1 MERWWLSRDGS
12 GGVFL
17 RGDIHDDPPPRSFP
31 DGDGITSSHL
41 DEEQQRRAVEGTI
54 VSTASGRR
62 YILGAPATYD
72 TLADQRDAAVCKVN
86 ELQEKLAAIER
97 AANPKKKPR
106 GRAPDGCSW
115 DEQKGGWFDEN
126 GERHVQVRNPKR
138 QKAAAARRVG
148 RRVRREHSPTC
159 AIPQACSRLSA
170 LHLRQALAT
179 MTKEEDIEEKY
190 KGFYGNH
197 NTMWGC
203 NLDTSPDSKMQLA
216 QRARRARERHERG
229 ACPYQRCAAWGM
241 YKCVCNELGE
251 DPLRR
256 SPPGRP
262 YDREAKKAFWDKG
275 NQKRLELFG
284 DDICVDERAR
294 RDRACRDRARRG
306 RSTAEDELE
315 DELEDRL
322 EDELEDGEDGED
334 GEDTDK
340 EGWGAYEF

>member
-1 MERWWLSRDGS
+1 MTDLPPRMERWWLSRDGS

-72 TLADQRDAAVCKVN
+72 TLADQRDAALRDVR
-86 ELQEKLAAIER
+86 ELQLKLDALKR
-97 AANPKKKPR
+97 AEVKKRPP

-126 GERHVQVRNPKR
+126 GERHVQVKNPKR
-138 QKAAAARRVG
+138 QKAAAARLVG
-148 RRVRREHSPTC
+148 RQVRRERSLMR

-170 LHLRQALAT
+170 LHSRQALAT
-179 MTKEEDIEEKY
+179 KKKEEEIEEKY

-197 NTMWGC
+197 NTAPGC
-203 NLDTSPDSKMQLA
+203 NLDTSPDSKRQLA

-229 ACPYQRCAAWGM
+229 SCPYARCSAWGQH
-241 YKCVCNELGE
+241 KCVCNELGE

-262 YDREAKKAFWDKG
+262 VDREARRAYWDKG
-275 NQKRLELFG
+275 KQKRLELFG
-284 DDICVDERAR
+284 KDKCVD
-294 RDRACRDRARRG
+294 G
-306 RSTAEDELE
+306 YSEDEL
-315 DELEDRL
+315 D
-322 EDELEDGEDGED
+322 DGED